1 LDFKTG
7 WISIRSFFIL
17 LREVTKDDVAVTNQ
31 KELLLMDNMQTNT
44 ENEYLKLA
52 IDTIRLN
59 VINEKVSTVRR
70 SLENKP
76 EKAIVRSLYRTSLR
90 VAAILLLIVGSATVY
105 KYISTNDRSIY
116 DKQFLSFELTNTRG
130 AQNRESETEAYRSGN
145 WNEAIKIYSS
155 GNDKS
160 NKNTF
165 LAATSY
171 MQLNHFQEAVTLFEE
186 LLYTK
191 SDDHSFQEETE
202 YYLSL
207 AYLMNHQD
215 LKSMQLINKIKADP
229 NHTYYP
235 LAVKISDID
244 MKIITLKNK

>member
-1 LDFKTG
+1 MDKMP
-7 WISIRSFFIL
+7 
-17 LREVTKDDVAVTNQ
+17 TNI
-31 KELLLMDNMQTNT
+31 
-44 ENEYLKLA
+44 ENEYQKLA

-59 VINEKVSTVRR
+59 VINEKVSTVRL
-70 SLENKP
+70 SLKNKP

-90 VAAILLLIVGSATVY
+90 VAAILLLVVGSATLY
-105 KYISTNDRSIY
+105 KFIATNDQSVY
-116 DKQFLSFELTNTRG
+116 DRQFLSFELTNTRG

-145 WNEAIKIYSS
+145 WNEVVKIYRS
-155 GNDKS
+155 GNNKS

-165 LAATSY
+165 LAAMSE

-215 LKSMQLINKIKADP
+215 LKSIQLINKIKADP

-235 LAVKISDID
+235 LAIKISDID
-244 MKIITLKNK
+244 MKIIALKNNRK